1 MADLP
6 ENPNNRE
13 EEYLADMAGEDGTKP
28 NKPWSRKEAYLDA
41 IDGRMD
47 GIDAKIA
54 ALATDISLK
63 GSVADYAHLPDDAAI
78 GDAYITE
85 DTGTMYVW
93 VGDQW
98 TALNEGGGAEIL
110 YCGKQIA
117 DSETGIKFYKDADLT
132 EEVLREEIDQIAD
145 TGGAGVAFLIVYPEE
160 EFSQSYR
167 VAGGQRDYGMTYLVV
182 TTTGS
187 CYRLDFP
194 DDQNYCNAHYQIFNG
209 TYGEGNSQQ
218 QVLSQRGT
226 TELVNSRVKKNE
238 GTPTVSTVG
247 NKGQL
252 LEDTTNGKLYISG
265 GRVNGNYVWTEI
277 VAGRNATVLYADKT
291 KLVNE
296 AIDVLLYKDA
306 ALTTAYNYGEICQAL
321 IDGADMTLVVKDA
334 NETADWN
341 TRWSFQLIKA
351 SYPRVASYDGI
362 SDVGVDMVFLNGMV
376 HSFSLTSY
384 AASPT
389 DTAWVFYGS
398 LTN

>member
-13 EEYLADMAGEDGTKP
+13 EEYLADMAGENGTKP

-63 GSVADYAHLPDDAAI
+63 GGVADYDHLPEDAEI

-98 TALNEGGGAEIL
+98 TALNEGGGAKVL

-132 EEVLREEIDQIAD
+132 EEVLREEIDQISD
-145 TGGAGVAFLIVYPEE
+145 TGGAGVAFLIAYPEE

-182 TTTGS
+182 TSMGS

-277 VAGRNATVLYADKT
+277 VAGMQFVLYADISE
-291 KLVNE
+291 LVNNQT
-296 AIDVLLYKDA
+296 IVFYKDEGLGTA
-306 ALTTAYNYGEICQAL
+306 ATVSEIYNAAAAGKSIKVVFRDAIESDDSMRTMYNVSIAQLPKVCSDATLDSSGFLFYIQA
-321 IDGADMTLVVKDA
+321 IFNSVSKMVYEFSSFGPTNDTEFHVRIETL
-334 NETADWN
+334 
-341 TRWSFQLIKA
+341 
-351 SYPRVASYDGI
+351 
-362 SDVGVDMVFLNGMV
+362 
-376 HSFSLTSY
+376 
-384 AASPT
+384 
-389 DTAWVFYGS
+389 
-398 LTN
+398 